1 MKKTLGTIQT
11 IMKIGRA
18 ISIIVLVCAIIGMV
32 GSLIGG
38 VCVYA
43 MGEEIINEKIEME
56 DGTEITFGELVFDE
70 YLPGI
75 EAVYAMMIGA
85 FIACLV
91 EVIISDRAQKYF
103 KFEIK
108 EGTPFTFD
116 GAKKLKNFGIV
127 AIVLPIVGSILTE
140 GAIMALSML
149 NPEALLGDIA
159 FTSSIGTGVMAILI
173 ALVFKHGAELNEVQ
187 KQANKEK
194 EALEKKAK
202 KLEER
207 RGYYF

>member
-116 GAKKLKNFGIV
+116 GARKLKNFGIV
-127 AIVLPIVGSILTE
+127 AIVLPIVGSIITE
-140 GAIMALSML
+140 GAIIALSIL
-149 NPEALLGDIA
+149 NPEALFGDIA

-194 EALEKKAK
+194 EALQKKQK
-202 KLEER
+202 QLEER
-207 RGYYF
+207 RNYYY

>member
-1 MKKTLGTIQT
+1 MKKTLGTIQN
-11 IMKIGRA
+11 IMKIGRV

-38 VCVYA
+38 ICVYA
-43 MGEEIINEKIEME
+43 MGEEIISEKVEME
-56 DGTEITFGELVFDE
+56 DGTEITIGELVFDE
-70 YLPGI
+70 FIPGL
-75 EAVYAMMIGA
+75 EAVYVIMIGA

-108 EGTPFTFD
+108 EGTPFTFE

-127 AIVLPIVGSILTE
+127 AIVLPLVGSIITE
-140 GAIMALSML
+140 GVIIALSMA
-149 NPEALLGDIA
+149 NPEALMGEIS
-159 FTSSIGTGVMAILI
+159 FTASIGTGVMAILI

-187 KQANKEK
+187 KKANLEK
-194 EALEKKAK
+194 EALQKKQK
-202 KLEER
+202 QLEER
-207 RGYYF
+207 RNYYY